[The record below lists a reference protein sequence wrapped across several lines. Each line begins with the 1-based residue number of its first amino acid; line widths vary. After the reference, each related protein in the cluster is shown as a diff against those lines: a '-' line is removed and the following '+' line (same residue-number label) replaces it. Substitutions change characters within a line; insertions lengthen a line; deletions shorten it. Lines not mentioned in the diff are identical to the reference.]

1 MVGITAASSASND
14 VQDPVRTYWRA
25 DVVMT
30 EAAARLRDPASIL
43 EPYASSP
50 IDLTLLVSCYN
61 EAEFIVQTLD
71 TLCEAVKEVA
81 LSCEIIVIDDG
92 SKDNSREL
100 VAGYIASHPTE
111 NIILRKNKNNRG
123 LAQNYLDGAFLGH
136 GRYYRLIVGDNS
148 EPKDT
153 IVTILKAIGEAD
165 CIVPYAYSVRG
176 RGVGRLII
184 SKMYPLLINA
194 ITGNRLR
201 YYNGLAVHLRHNVMR
216 WHSNTTGFGFQAE
229 ILCLLLD
236 QGFTYKEIPVAVEEK
251 RFGRSNAVTIR
262 NILSVLHTIIEIAN
276 RRLSRLLYSS
286 R

>member
-1 MVGITAASSASND
+1 MS
-14 VQDPVRTYWRA
+14 Q
-25 DVVMT
+25 
-30 EAAARLRDPASIL
+30 AAAKLRDPNSII
-43 EPYASSP
+43 EPYAASP

-61 EAEFIVQTLD
+61 ESEFIVQTLD
-71 TLCEAVKEVA
+71 TLCQAIKEVT
-81 LSCEIIVIDDG
+81 LSCEIVVIDDC

-100 VAGYIASHPTE
+100 VAAYIAAHPGE
-111 NIILRKNKNNRG
+111 NIILRQNKKNRG
-123 LAQNYLDGAFLGH
+123 LAQNYLDGAFLGE
-136 GRYYRLIVGDNS
+136 GKYYRLIVGDNS

-153 IVTILKAIGEAD
+153 IVTILNAVGQAD
-165 CIVPYAYSVRG
+165 CIIPYASSVSG
-176 RGVGRLII
+176 RGLGRLLI

-194 ITGNRLR
+194 ITGNRLH

-236 QGFTYKEIPVAVEEK
+236 QGFTYKEIPVAWEEK
-251 RFGRSNAVTIR
+251 RFGRSNAVTLR

-276 RRLSRLLYSS
+276 RRLSRLLYAS